1 MADQAMYF
9 HIPDDLY
16 QRLKKRAEE
25 MHRSVEEEA
34 LVALETSVPQ
44 QDELPRDWKE
54 LLDSMSALNDEALW
68 QAAQNDLGRKANAG
82 IRRLRA
88 KRRTRG
94 LTVAEQE
101 RLAEL
106 LRQEDKGMLIR
117 AQALLLLKQR
127 GRDIEPLLHLHEQNT
142 HP

>member
-1 MADQAMYF
+1 MAEEALTLNV
-9 HIPDDLY
+9 PETLY
-16 QRLKKRAEE
+16 QRLKERAEE

-34 LVALETSVPQ
+34 LEALATSVPQ
-44 QDELPRDWKE
+44 KDELPRDWEE
-54 LLDSMSALNDEALW
+54 LLDSMSTLDDEALW
-68 QAAQNDLGRKANAG
+68 RAAQNEMGRQANAG
-82 IRRLRA
+82 VRRLQA

-117 AQALLLLKQR
+117 AQAVFLLKQR
-127 GRDIEPLLHLHEQNT
+127 GRDIEPLLHIHEQNV

>member
-1 MADQAMYF
+1 MANQMLPLP
-9 HIPDDLY
+9 IPDDLY
-16 QRLKKRAEE
+16 QRLKRRAEE

-34 LVALETSVPQ
+34 LAALETSVPQ
-44 QDELPRDWKE
+44 KEELPRDWKE
-54 LLDSMSALNDEALW
+54 LLDSMSALDDEALW
-68 QAAQNDLGRKANAG
+68 QAAQNEVGRKANAG

-127 GRDIEPLLHLHEQNT
+127 GRDVEPLLHLHEQDL

>member
-1 MADQAMYF
+1 MADQAMYLN
-9 HIPDDLY
+9 IPDDLY
-16 QRLKKRAEE
+16 QRLKRRAEE

-34 LVALETSVPQ
+34 LVALATSVPQ
-44 QDELPRDWKE
+44 KDELPHDWKE
-54 LLDSMSALNDEALW
+54 LLDSMSALDDEALW

-127 GRDIEPLLHLHEQNT
+127 GRDIEPLLHLHEQDI